1 MYRRLACIGGNNEKE
16 RQEKAKVADQVKDKM
31 LNDMVKMA
39 GDGAAAVG
47 NGDGASA
54 VAGADGAAAVA
65 EGGGPAQDVQRG
77 AQEEV
82 PGLPQ
87 RWSE

>member
-1 MYRRLACIGGNNEKE
+1 M
-16 RQEKAKVADQVKDKM
+16 KDLSSSTM

-65 EGGGPAQDVQRG
+65 DAM
-77 AQEEV
+77 
-82 PGLPQ
+82 
-87 RWSE
+87 